1 MLAETNFKRK
11 YKSLICISAKK
22 GGNIRKSF
30 KNIHS
35 LSSIL
40 GINHRNY

>member
-1 MLAETNFKRK
+1 MLAETNLKRK
-11 YKSLICISAKK
+11 YKNELYFCKESWQHTY
-22 GGNIRKSF
+22 SF

-40 GINHRNY
+40 GN